1 MLLAVEGG
9 GFFSSSASGYSK
21 GLTLLLLG
29 RRTEERLMRVAPW
42 NQYQLVDRE
51 PDPDFQLA
59 PRKFRIARGCASFIC
74 FHHASAGLDG
84 PSPPQVGP
92 VHHPD
97 ALPDSSSVANDE
109 NNPKK
114 ASLKSNLKKPSN
126 SSVVVGAGEH
136 DLSAVSHEIE
146 KRKVQWTDTYGRELV
161 EIREFE
167 VSSCCASEEAFE
179 DERDKSCGC
188 VIQ

>member
-29 RRTEERLMRVAPW
+29 RRTEERPMRVAPW

-59 PRKFRIARGCASFIC
+59 PREFRITRGCASFIC
-74 FHHASAGLDG
+74 FHRASAGLDG
-84 PSPPQVGP
+84 PSPPKVGP

-97 ALPDSSSVANDE
+97 SLKDSSNIANDA
-109 NNPKK
+109 NNQKK
-114 ASLKSNLKKPSN
+114 VSLKSNLKKPSN
-126 SSVVVGAGEH
+126 SSVVVGAGEQ
-136 DLSAVSHEIE
+136 DLSAVSQDTE
-146 KRKVQWTDTYGRELV
+146 KRKVQWTDTCGGELV

-167 VSSCCASEEAFE
+167 VSSSCASEEAFE

>member
-29 RRTEERLMRVAPW
+29 RRTEERPMKVAPW

-59 PRKFRIARGCASFIC
+59 PRKFRISRGCASFMC
-74 FHHASAGLDG
+74 FHRASAGLDG
-84 PSPPQVGP
+84 PSPPKVGP

-97 ALPDSSSVANDE
+97 SSQESPSIDNDE
-109 NNPKK
+109 NNHKK
-114 ASLKSNLKKPSN
+114 VSLKSNLKKSPN
-126 SSVVVGAGEH
+126 RSVEIGVGEH
-136 DLSAVSHEIE
+136 DLSSESHEVE
-146 KRKVQWTDTYGRELV
+146 KRRVQWTDTCGGELV
-161 EIREFE
+161 EVREFE

-179 DERDKSCGC
+179 DERDRSCGC